1 MTIAYHAV
9 GAAYVKVADAADAT
23 VVIQATGTAGLRVCP
38 GTDGDTPA
46 ASAAGFL
53 LKFGN
58 VLTRDD
64 ITEGAIYA
72 KSALEN
78 RASQAAVEIP

>member
-9 GAAYVKVADAADAT
+9 GAAYTKVADAADAT
-23 VVIQATGTAGLRVCP
+23 VSIQATGTAGLRVCP
-38 GTDGDTPA
+38 GLDGEIPA
-46 ASAAGFL
+46 ATTPSFL
-53 LKFGN
+53 VEYKN

-64 ITEGAIYA
+64 ITEGAIYV